1 MTKSGNRI
9 FSLFVLF
16 SLILALGKQIS
27 FLIMFFSIETSFQKV
42 CIFLI
47 YNCYILTYEDI
58 SQNPPV
64 AHGQVQAHEPRDALG
79 YPKLGHL
86 VYRQTTVLS
95 TEQRHTVGFQVSLYL
110 ELKKLVSL
118 WNRCFSEVTFR
129 CMLTWQL
136 IPAWSLLGYF
146 RADVLV

>member
-1 MTKSGNRI
+1 MYKNNKFEIRGYM
-9 FSLFVLF
+9 
-16 SLILALGKQIS
+16 LITCINN
-27 FLIMFFSIETSFQKV
+27 IQKGY
-42 CIFLI
+42 IFLI

-118 WNRCFSEVTFR
+118 
-129 CMLTWQL
+129 
-136 IPAWSLLGYF
+136 
-146 RADVLV
+146 